1 MYIIKGEC
9 LYFYRDRKKGAKT
22 KYKLMKKNDLFFTP
36 SMQEHMAYYTKDTHF
51 LAFSTRKR
59 SKFDYEKDLIRINM
73 NYYPEVKN
81 KIEKYKKTNKKF

>member
-1 MYIIKGEC
+1 
-9 LYFYRDRKKGAKT
+9 
-22 KYKLMKKNDLFFTP
+22 
-36 SMQEHMAYYTKDTHF
+36 MQEHMAYYTKDTHF

-81 KIEKYKKTNKKF
+81 KIEKYKKRNKKF